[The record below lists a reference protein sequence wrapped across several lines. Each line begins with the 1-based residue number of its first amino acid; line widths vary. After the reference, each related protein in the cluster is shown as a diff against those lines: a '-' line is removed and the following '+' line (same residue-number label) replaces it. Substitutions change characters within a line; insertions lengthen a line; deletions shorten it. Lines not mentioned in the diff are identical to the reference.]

1 MTRTHPPTNSQSKPA
16 TPRVAGSARRAIPA
30 VVAWLGVTA
39 VATAVSAA
47 GVSLVTSRVTDD
59 HAVLSAGDVAGLATS
74 PTVIAAPLPPTTST
88 VVRPSPAPTTPPS
101 VPLPPRTRPDP
112 TTTSAYAGPP
122 RTAPHRGSDPDT
134 ASATFSNRGGVITV
148 RCGGNA
154 ITLVGARPNDGYRL
168 AVREDGPERVIVEF
182 VSRQETTHLGAICVE
197 GRPVAKDST
206 RPPERSTTTTTSA
219 PLEP

>member
-1 MTRTHPPTNSQSKPA
+1 MTRTRPPTNSRPEPA

-30 VVAWLGVTA
+30 VIAWVSVTA

-59 HAVLSAGDVAGLATS
+59 HAVLSAGDVADLA
-74 PTVIAAPLPPTTST
+74 PAEPVA
-88 VVRPSPAPTTPPS
+88 PAPAPATTTIVVPPPAATTPTS
-101 VPLPPRTRPDP
+101 VTVPPRRRSDA

-134 ASATFSNRGGVITV
+134 ATATFSNRGGVITV
-148 RCGGNA
+148 RCDGDA

-168 AVREDGPERVIVEF
+168 AVREDGPERVIVDF
-182 VSRQETTHLGAICVE
+182 VSPQETTHLGAICMD

-206 RPPERSTTTTTSA
+206 RTPERSTTTTTSA
-219 PLEP
+219 PLKR